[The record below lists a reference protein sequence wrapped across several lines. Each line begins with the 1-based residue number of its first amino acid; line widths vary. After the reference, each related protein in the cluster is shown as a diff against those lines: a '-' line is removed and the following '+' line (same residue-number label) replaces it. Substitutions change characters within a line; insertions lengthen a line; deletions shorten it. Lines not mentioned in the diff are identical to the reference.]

1 MNSSSTV
8 SAELG
13 LRLVVPQ
20 QTIVPLMASLFY
32 SREDPYAIRIAF
44 HVGLDEPV
52 EWIFAR
58 DLLARGI
65 EGREGLG
72 DVQVWPSAGTEGGE
86 PGSVL
91 NLELS
96 SPFGQAHFEAPV
108 KDVADFLRKT
118 YQIVVAGEESDHV
131 NVEAELTDLLRQASY
146 HQEISPSR
154 PGSPVA
160 GRDSFARTGPWCLC
174 PAPPP
179 HIGRERH
186 AKMRQTGHNLFLLRP
201 MSLT

>member
-20 QTIVPLMASLFY
+20 QAIVPLMASLFY
-32 SREDPYAIRIAF
+32 SREDPYAVRIAF

-58 DLLARGI
+58 DLLSMGI
-65 EGREGLG
+65 EDREGLG
-72 DVQVWPSAGTEGGE
+72 DVQVWPSAGSEGGT
-86 PGSVL
+86 PNSVL

-108 KDVADFLRKT
+108 KEISDFLSRT
-118 YQIVVAGEESDHV
+118 YQIVPVGHESDHV
-131 NVEAELTDLLRQASY
+131 DVEAELTDLLRQAS
-146 HQEISPSR
+146 
-154 PGSPVA
+154 
-160 GRDSFARTGPWCLC
+160 
-174 PAPPP
+174 
-179 HIGRERH
+179 
-186 AKMRQTGHNLFLLRP
+186 
-201 MSLT
+201 

>member
-20 QTIVPLMASLFY
+20 QTIVPLMASLYY

-58 DLLARGI
+58 DLLSMGI
-65 EGREGLG
+65 EGREGQG
-72 DVQVWPSAGTEGGE
+72 DVQVWPSAGTEGGA

-108 KDVADFLRKT
+108 KDISDFLRKT
-118 YQIVVAGEESDHV
+118 YQIVPIGHEGDYVDV
-131 NVEAELTDLLRQASY
+131 DTELQDLLRQAS
-146 HQEISPSR
+146 
-154 PGSPVA
+154 
-160 GRDSFARTGPWCLC
+160 
-174 PAPPP
+174 
-179 HIGRERH
+179 
-186 AKMRQTGHNLFLLRP
+186 
-201 MSLT
+201 